1 MSEYDQLIS
10 RIGINI
16 DEGLLRQAL
25 THRSKS
31 ATNYER
37 LEFLGDSVLGF
48 IVSSELYNRY
58 PALSEGELTRLRAT
72 HVRKE
77 SLAEVARS
85 IELGSFLHL
94 GSGELRSGGFD
105 RDSILADALEAL
117 FGAIYIDKGIT
128 AVRDCILRLF
138 DDRFSVLNDEV
149 LEKDPKTL
157 LQEYLQKSA
166 VETPRYDVMEVKG
179 AAHDQSFVVSCHV
192 AGVDTPFI
200 GEGRSRKKAEQDAA
214 SKALASLTG

>member
-1 MSEYDQLIS
+1 MSEYDRLIS
-10 RIGINI
+10 RIGIDI
-16 DEGLLRQAL
+16 DENLLRQAL

-48 IVSSELYNRY
+48 IVSSELYGRY
-58 PALSEGELTRLRAT
+58 PELSEGELTRLRAT

-85 IELGSFLHL
+85 IDLGSFLHL

-117 FGAIYIDKGIT
+117 FGAIYVDKGIT
-128 AVRDCILRLF
+128 AVQDCIHRLF
-138 DDRFSVLNDEV
+138 DDRFSILNDEA

-166 VETPRYDVMEVKG
+166 IETPVYDVVEVKG
-179 AAHDQSFVVSCHV
+179 AAHDQSFVVSCRV
-192 AGVDTPFI
+192 AGVDAPFI

-214 SKALASLTG
+214 SKALATLTG

>member
-16 DEGLLRQAL
+16 DEDLLKQAL

-48 IVSSELYNRY
+48 IVSSELFSRY
-58 PALSEGELTRLRAT
+58 PELSEGELTRLRAT

-85 IELGSFLHL
+85 IDLGSFLHL

-117 FGAIYIDKGIT
+117 FGAIYVDKGIT
-128 AVRDCILRLF
+128 AVQDCIHRLF
-138 DDRFSVLNDEV
+138 DYRFSVLNDEA

-166 VETPRYDVMEVKG
+166 IDTPVYDVVEVKG
-179 AAHDQSFVVSCHV
+179 AAHDQSLFLARSPVLTRHLLVR
-192 AGVDTPFI
+192 VDP
-200 GEGRSRKKAEQDAA
+200 GKRRNRM
-214 SKALASLTG
+214 LPVRRLPV

>member
-1 MSEYDQLIS
+1 MSEYDRLKACL
-10 RIGINI
+10 GVEI
-16 DEGLLRQAL
+16 DEGLLKQAL

-31 ATNYER
+31 STNYER

-48 IVSSELYNRY
+48 IVSAELYRRY
-58 PALSEGELTRLRAT
+58 PELSEGELTRLRAT

-85 IELGSFLHL
+85 IDLGSYLHL

-117 FGAIYIDKGIT
+117 FGAIYTDKGI
-128 AVRDCILRLF
+128 VPVQQCIHQLF
-138 DDRFSVLNDEV
+138 SDRFSTLNDEV

-157 LQEYLQKSA
+157 LQEYLQKNGI
-166 VETPRYDVMEVKG
+166 ETPTYDVVEVRG
-179 AAHDQSFVVSCHV
+179 AAHDQYFVVSCKV
-192 AGVDTPFI
+192 FNVNEPFI

-214 SKALASLTG
+214 SKALASLTD

>member
-1 MSEYDQLIS
+1 MNEYDQLVS
-10 RIGINI
+10 RIGIEI
-16 DEGLLRQAL
+16 DEDLLRQAL

-31 ATNYER
+31 TSNYER

-58 PALSEGELTRLRAT
+58 PELSEGELTRLRAT

-85 IELGSFLHL
+85 IDLGSFLHL

-117 FGAIYIDKGIT
+117 LGAIYIDKGVS
-128 AVRDCILRLF
+128 AVQDCIHRLF
-138 DDRFSVLNDEV
+138 DHRFSILNDEA

-166 VETPRYDVMEVKG
+166 IETPVYDVVEVKG
-179 AAHDQSFVVSCHV
+179 AAHDQSFVVSCQV
-192 AGVDTPFI
+192 TGIDAPFI

>member
-1 MSEYDQLIS
+1 MSNHDQLIS

-16 DEGLLRQAL
+16 DEALLEQAL

-31 ATNYER
+31 ASNYER

-48 IVSSELYNRY
+48 VVSAELYGRY
-58 PALSEGELTRLRAT
+58 PDLSEGELTRLRAT

-85 IELGSFLHL
+85 IDLGSYLIL

-117 FGAIYIDKGIT
+117 FGAVFMDQGIE
-128 AVRDCILRLF
+128 AAKDCILRLF
-138 DDRFSVLNDEV
+138 GDRFSVLNDEV

-157 LQEYLQKSA
+157 LQEFLQKSA
-166 VETPRYDVMEVKG
+166 IDTPVYDVLEIRG
-179 AAHDQSFVVSCHV
+179 AAHDQSFVVSCSV
-192 AGVDTPFI
+192 SGFDSPFI

-214 SKALASLTG
+214 SKALASLTD